1 MSESSEITQAI
12 ALIDGGLGTLVD
24 RQLVST
30 SEVTDLLLDVRA
42 LLAGLDEGAAWETAR
57 A

>member
-1 MSESSEITQAI
+1 MSETSEITQAI

-24 RQLVST
+24 RQLVSA

>member
-24 RQLVST
+24 RQLVSS

>member
-1 MSESSEITQAI
+1 MSESSEITKAI

-24 RQLVST
+24 RQLVSA
-30 SEVTDLLLDVRA
+30 SEVTDLLLDVRG
-42 LLAGLDEGAAWETAR
+42 LLADLDREWDAAR

>member
-1 MSESSEITQAI
+1 MSEPSEITQAI

-24 RQLVST
+24 RQLVSS

-42 LLAGLDEGAAWETAR
+42 LLAGLDESAQAETVGA
-57 A
+57 

>member
-1 MSESSEITQAI
+1 MHESSEITKAI

-24 RQLVST
+24 RQLVSA
-30 SEVTDLLLDVRA
+30 SEVTDLLLDVRG
-42 LLAGLDEGAAWETAR
+42 LLSDLDHDAGWETAP

>member
-1 MSESSEITQAI
+1 MSDPSDINRAI
-12 ALIDGGLGTLVD
+12 ALIDGGLGTLVA
-24 RQLVST
+24 RQLVSA

-42 LLAGLDEGAAWETAR
+42 LLAPLDETSLETAP

>member
-1 MSESSEITQAI
+1 MRESSEITKAL
-12 ALIDGGLGTLVD
+12 ALIDEGLSTLVD
-24 RQLVST
+24 RQLVSA

-42 LLAGLDEGAAWETAR
+42 VLAGLEEDSPRAPAR